1 MSVVRLRPTDLRDAL
16 ASNGTSLQFQVQVHL
31 PTTTLAGVEALVRWP
46 HPVLGM
52 VGPQEITQLVD
63 QGALH
68 VEFDEWV
75 LGAACAQMAL
85 WQREG
90 VPLPSIGVNV
100 WEPTLRKPDFLRLAS
115 AATERAGVG
124 PEMLEIELPRGAAL
138 EPEFVAVIGSLRT
151 RGIRIAADVRALED
165 MPPIEID
172 TVKLPYPLTSA
183 IAEPGSRAVAES
195 IVAAARARKMRVV
208 AEGVETTEQQQA
220 ILATGC
226 EIVQGYVFG
235 PEASAAEVSQL
246 ARRAS

>member
-31 PTTTLAGVEALVRWP
+31 PTTALAGVEALVRWP

-68 VEFDEWV
+68 VEFDQWV
-75 LGAACAQMAL
+75 LDAACAQMAQ

-90 VPLPSIGVNV
+90 VPLPLISVNV
-100 WEPTLRKPDFLRLAS
+100 WEATLRKPDFLQMAS
-115 AATERAGVG
+115 AATERAGVA

-138 EPEFVAVIGSLRT
+138 EPGFVAAIGSVRT
-151 RGIRIAADVRALED
+151 RGIRMAADVRALED
-165 MPPIEID
+165 MPTIEVD
-172 TVKLPYPLTSA
+172 TVKLPYPLVST

-195 IVAAARARKMRVV
+195 IVVAARARGMRVV

-220 ILATGC
+220 VLATGC
-226 EIVQGYVFG
+226 ETIQGYVFG
-235 PEASAAEVSQL
+235 PEASAAEVSTL
-246 ARRAS
+246 ARRSS

>member
-100 WEPTLRKPDFLRLAS
+100 WEPTLRKSDFLRLAS
-115 AATERAGVG
+115 AATERAGVA

-138 EPEFVAVIGSLRT
+138 EPDLVAVIGSLRT
-151 RGIRIAADVRALED
+151 RGIRVAADVRALED
-165 MPPIEID
+165 MPQIEID
-172 TVKLPYPLTSA
+172 TVKLPYPLTSRV
-183 IAEPGSRAVAES
+183 AEPGSRAVAES

>member
-1 MSVVRLRPTDLRDAL
+1 MSVVRLRPEDLRDAL

-31 PTTTLAGVEALVRWP
+31 PTTALAGVEALVRWP

-63 QGALH
+63 QGGLH
-68 VEFDEWV
+68 AEFDKWV
-75 LGAACAQMAL
+75 LDAACAQMAQ

-90 VPLPSIGVNV
+90 VPLPLIGVNV
-100 WEPTLRKPDFLRLAS
+100 WEPTLRQPDFLRLAS
-115 AATERAGVG
+115 AATERAGIA
-124 PEMLEIELPRGAAL
+124 PKMLEIELPRGAAL
-138 EPEFVAVIGSLRT
+138 EPAFVAVIGSVRT

-172 TVKLPYPLTSA
+172 TVKLPYPLISA
-183 IAEPGSRAVAES
+183 ILEPGSRAMAAS
-195 IVAAARARKMRVV
+195 IVAAARARSMRVV

-220 ILATGC
+220 VLALGC

-235 PEASAAEVSQL
+235 PEASAAEVSTL
-246 ARRAS
+246 ARRPS